1 VQLSSLSAEARLV
14 LHTGTSSVF
23 PSMRI
28 LNYVKLKDA
37 VRILSR
43 KRRCAAV
50 RSVSPTALLLSHSQ
64 DMTPVAYQMLSR
76 RVVGFM
82 LAVLFALG
90 R

>member
-1 VQLSSLSAEARLV
+1 
-14 LHTGTSSVF
+14 
-23 PSMRI
+23 MRI

-43 KRRCAAV
+43 KRRCSAV